1 MRKKT
6 FLTLAAIGVGVTACG
21 GGTDPIVERNNP
33 GTGTLT
39 LRVTADIDASD
50 VVGGFITDFDVTVED
65 AAGAPVSG
73 ATVTIQNSSLGTLT
87 LLETS
92 AGSGDYTATRNSFP
106 GGDFELN
113 VIRATANVEN
123 VVLGGPGVHTI
134 TSPSANDTVLA
145 SQALTVSWD
154 RPSQALT
161 AELETRDYASG
172 VLLDTGTAV
181 VPVAENVARPDQ
193 RVRVFRFNEVAI
205 AGGLP
210 GSRMRVEVRQTVEP
224 IVVQ

>member
-6 FLTLAAIGVGVTACG
+6 FLTLAAIGMGVTACG
-21 GGTDPIVERNNP
+21 GANDPIVERNNP

-39 LRVTADIDASD
+39 LLVTAEIDGND
-50 VVGGFITDFDVTVED
+50 VVGGFITEFDVTVRD

-73 ATVTIQNSSLGTLT
+73 ATVTIKNSSLGTVT

-92 AGSGDYTATRNSFP
+92 AGSGDYFATRNSFP
-106 GGDFELN
+106 GGDFTLN
-113 VIRATANVEN
+113 VIRANDKVEN

-134 TSPSANDTVLA
+134 TSPSANEIVPALQAITV
-145 SQALTVSWD
+145 TWD
-154 RPSQALT
+154 RPSTALS

-172 VLLDTGTAV
+172 VLLDAGTAV
-181 VPVAENVARPDQ
+181 IPAAENVANSVQ
-193 RVRVFRFNEVAI
+193 RVRVFRFNEVSI
-205 AGGLP
+205 ASGLP
-210 GSRMRVEVRQTVEP
+210 GSRMRVEVRRTIEP